1 MTLDFLINAVNALKL
16 RLVSLIIA
24 SVVMVACVRGGDP
37 APVVDQ
43 GRRWAGY
50 GIATQEFQLNPAEP
64 IKMQEIV
71 TVKTGVRTL
80 VGVHKVTRGDTVYGI
95 ARRYSAMT
103 RAIITTNYLRPP
115 YTLSVGQVLVVP
127 APGVHRV
134 AAGETIY
141 GISRRYGVDMATLVR
156 FNGMAA
162 PYLIGPGQE
171 LALPSE
177 TIISA
182 RGENAVAGK
191 QAATPAVP
199 PRNKR
204 DSTTEKNVGPK
215 RVAEGRDTL
224 RPTGLPLPLDG
235 NGRFIQP
242 VEGRILS
249 RFGAKGD
256 GQHNDGINIS
266 APRGTSV
273 RAAQAGV
280 VSYAGSE
287 IRGYGN
293 LLLLK
298 HDDGFMTAYA
308 HAEELLVKRG
318 DVVHQG
324 QIISTVGDSGA
335 ASIPQLHFEIRHG
348 TKAVDPN
355 IYLASLGG

>member
-1 MTLDFLINAVNALKL
+1 VTLVFLINVVNTLKL
-16 RLVSLIIA
+16 QRASLIIA
-24 SVVMVACVRGGDP
+24 LVVMVACVRGGDP

-50 GIATQEFQLNPAEP
+50 GIETQEFQLNPAEP
-64 IKMQEIV
+64 IKVQEIV
-71 TVKTGVRTL
+71 TVETGVRTL
-80 VGVHKVTRGDTVYGI
+80 VGVHKVTRGDTVYDI
-95 ARRYSAMT
+95 ARRYSVMT
-103 RAIITTNYLRPP
+103 RAIITTNSLRPP

-127 APGVHRV
+127 APDVHRV

-141 GISRRYGVDMATLVR
+141 GISRHYGVDMATLVR

-171 LALPSE
+171 LALPGE
-177 TIISA
+177 GIISA
-182 RGENAVAGK
+182 RSENAVAGK
-191 QAATPAVP
+191 EAPVPAVP
-199 PRNKR
+199 PRNRKG
-204 DSTTEKNVGPK
+204 STAEKNIGSK
-215 RVAEGRDTL
+215 RVAEGKPTL
-224 RPTGLPLPLDG
+224 RPTGFPPSSGG
-235 NGRFIQP
+235 NRQFIQP

-249 RFGAKGD
+249 SFGAKGD

-324 QIISTVGDSGA
+324 QIISTVGNSGA

-355 IYLASLGG
+355 IYLAFLGG